1 MIQSKIQQ
9 LAQLSIFLFVDQ
21 ATGSKKKKNAQL
33 APKVLQSSLIPANS
47 TLHNM
52 SERTVKMGMKKEL
65 VSLENF
71 MKGPKPRVIN
81 SPRSLESC
89 LRQGLD
95 PAELIPKSLSKFQ
108 AENALREVAQVK
120 FEHYEERRLEKMEQA
135 RSERAIIVD
144 FLEQARKSGSTR
156 LSPSFQKLAA
166 ASGPG
171 GDSSDTSSM
180 GNINDDAGESSM
192 LKEEMKRVEMLRKR
206 QQKDIEQMMQFE
218 MNVVKIQK
226 EQKRLEELGN
236 TKMKARLAEREKK
249 RLASGQRR
257 AKMEM
262 AKKMA
267 ADEEDERQ
275 KEQAR
280 KDYQFAEKQKKE
292 MQIRDKALAKQA
304 REKENERR
312 RLTAVRAKQL
322 ADIQASQEAATA
334 RKLAKMK
341 DQEDARVARQ
351 KEEADAI
358 LERNHR
364 KKTLARKRIKKAQ
377 AANEAIMY
385 KKREDFWD
393 KEAAGNSRLAERQ
406 KAESELQKLKSAKLE
421 QKNKKREQARQ
432 QAQANDEANASKIER
447 DRIIRERRVA
457 ENAAN
462 RHASDMVG
470 VTKEEL
476 RKQDKLEN
484 IERMKRIDEFLRLQ
498 TLQKIAADDERT
510 KSVAKQKEDLMTQ
523 RQLMGARQRLSKAKL
538 QEGVDKLRQTQRW
551 DKLDSIM

>member
-1 MIQSKIQQ
+1 M
-9 LAQLSIFLFVDQ
+9 
-21 ATGSKKKKNAQL
+21 
-33 APKVLQSSLIPANS
+33 
-47 TLHNM
+47 
-52 SERTVKMGMKKEL
+52 
-65 VSLENF
+65 ENF

-249 RLASGQRR
+249 RIK
-257 AKMEM
+257 AKS
-262 AKKMA
+262 
-267 ADEEDERQ
+267 
-275 KEQAR
+275 
-280 KDYQFAEKQKKE
+280 
-292 MQIRDKALAKQA
+292 RDK
-304 REKENERR
+304 
-312 RLTAVRAKQL
+312 
-322 ADIQASQEAATA
+322 
-334 RKLAKMK
+334 
-341 DQEDARVARQ
+341 
-351 KEEADAI
+351 
-358 LERNHR
+358 
-364 KKTLARKRIKKAQ
+364 TLHHQPSPR
-377 AANEAIMY
+377 
-385 KKREDFWD
+385 
-393 KEAAGNSRLAERQ
+393 
-406 KAESELQKLKSAKLE
+406 
-421 QKNKKREQARQ
+421 
-432 QAQANDEANASKIER
+432 
-447 DRIIRERRVA
+447 
-457 ENAAN
+457 
-462 RHASDMVG
+462 
-470 VTKEEL
+470 
-476 RKQDKLEN
+476 
-484 IERMKRIDEFLRLQ
+484 
-498 TLQKIAADDERT
+498 
-510 KSVAKQKEDLMTQ
+510 
-523 RQLMGARQRLSKAKL
+523 
-538 QEGVDKLRQTQRW
+538 
-551 DKLDSIM
+551 

>member
-1 MIQSKIQQ
+1 
-9 LAQLSIFLFVDQ
+9 
-21 ATGSKKKKNAQL
+21 
-33 APKVLQSSLIPANS
+33 
-47 TLHNM
+47 M
-52 SERTVKMGMKKEL
+52 SERRVKMGMKKEL

-171 GDSSDTSSM
+171 ADSSDSM
-180 GNINDDAGESSM
+180 GNINDGVGESSM

-249 RLASGQRR
+249 RLASAQRR

-312 RLTAVRAKQL
+312 RLAAVRAQQL
-322 ADIQASQEAATA
+322 ADIQAAQEAATA

-341 DQEDARVARQ
+341 EQEDARVARQ

-358 LERNHR
+358 LERNQR

-393 KEAAGNSRLAERQ
+393 KEAASNARLAERQ
-406 KAESELQKLKSAKLE
+406 NAERELQKMKSAKLE

-457 ENAAN
+457 ENASK
-462 RHASDMVG
+462 RYASDMVG
-470 VTKEEL
+470 VTKAEL

-510 KSVAKQKEDLMTQ
+510 KSVAKQKEDLMAQ